1 MLETLMPVTLMAV
14 GPTSMIVIA
23 VVALIIFGPKKLPQ
37 FGRAMGSTLKEFKDA
52 TKGLATDDDE
62 DDEYDK
68 KKQPK
73 KIETVE
79 VEKVEETKV

>member
-1 MLETLMPVTLMAV
+1 MFELLLPSTMMAV

-62 DDEYDK
+62 EEEEK
-68 KKQPK
+68 EKKQK
-73 KIETVE
+73 KIESKE
-79 VEKVEETKV
+79 V